1 MDDFEYIGNKIKL
14 RDIKSSFIKKKIF
27 SFLSEKKILDMIM
40 YNKKLQNI
48 LSFDIEDY
56 RRIKWKI

>member
-1 MDDFEYIGNKIKL
+1 MDEFEYIKNKVKL
-14 RDIKSSFIKKKIF
+14 KDIKSSFIKKLIF